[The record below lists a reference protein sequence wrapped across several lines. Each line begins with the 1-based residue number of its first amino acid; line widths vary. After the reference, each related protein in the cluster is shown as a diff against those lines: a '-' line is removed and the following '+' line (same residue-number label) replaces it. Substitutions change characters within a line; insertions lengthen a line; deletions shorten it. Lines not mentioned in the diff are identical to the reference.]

1 MYLKRTSRKKLSNF
15 LVSSVGFRKVGKGLS
30 VSSKETAEGE
40 FIVINSVEDVLK
52 LLEVGADNKIVIVED
67 CGTTTLGP
75 ILSQIKG
82 VVCTSGSEGSH
93 LAIVSREFEI
103 PAFMSSRFSID
114 NFRNLSGKV
123 GKIVSTDEENGEIYL
138 NE

>member
-1 MYLKRTSRKKLSNF
+1 M
-15 LVSSVGFRKVGKGLS
+15 
-30 VSSKETAEGE
+30 
-40 FIVINSVEDVLK
+40 VINSVEDVLN
-52 LLEVGADNKIVIVED
+52 LLDKGADNKIVIVED

-103 PAFMSSRFSID
+103 PALMSVRFNIENYQSI
-114 NFRNLSGKV
+114 SGKQ
-123 GKIVSTDEENGEIYL
+123 GKILSVDNENGEIYL
-138 NE
+138 DE

>member
-1 MYLKRTSRKKLSNF
+1 MIL
-15 LVSSVGFRKVGKGLS
+15 VGFNKVGKGLS
-30 VSSKETAEGE
+30 VSTKESVEGE
-40 FIVINSVEDVLK
+40 FVVINSVEAVLN
-52 LLEVGADNKIVIVED
+52 LLDIGAENKIVIVED

-103 PAFMSSRFSID
+103 PALMSVRFAIENYQSL
-114 NFRNLSGKV
+114 NGKQ
-123 GKIVSTDEENGEIYL
+123 GKIVSVDDENGEIYL

>member
-1 MYLKRTSRKKLSNF
+1 M
-15 LVSSVGFRKVGKGLS
+15 VSSVGFKKVGKGLS

-40 FIVINSVEDVLK
+40 FTVINSVEDVLK
-52 LLEVGADNKIVIVED
+52 LLEIGAENKIVIVED
-67 CGTTTLGP
+67 CGTTTIGP

-82 VVCTSGSEGSH
+82 IICTSGSEGSH

-114 NFRNLSGKV
+114 NYLALNGKL
-123 GKIVSTDEENGEIYL
+123 GKIVSIDEENGEIYL
-138 NE
+138 DE